1 MNKNIQGDINEDK
14 AIIDIHKDKNNS
26 QRNSAISYHE
36 INYYNLSK
44 DDNSGDGFNNPQEEN
59 EEEQEQEEITIAEIE
74 NLKKIK
80 EKTILLSEKYAN
92 FYSPKNS
99 DKMPTK
105 NNDSTEKINSST
117 EDINNVS
124 HINLEI
130 YSENDDIHINQKIN
144 PNKERTF
151 RNIQCYLYLNN
162 EPLVII
168 GADLKYFIW
177 VFTLVS
183 FFSILIY
190 SLKQS
195 SFLNSLSF
203 ILGYLFFSI
212 CYFLLMVVNPGI
224 PSEKKHYDINDLN
237 SNYRQCKICNCIY
250 HKDDFKNVN
259 HCKDCGI
266 CIEGS
271 DHHCN
276 FAAKCIGRHNKYIYK
291 LWIASSVF
299 FVFIIFFYLIF

>member
-1 MNKNIQGDINEDK
+1 MNKNIQADINEVK
-14 AIIDIHKDKNNS
+14 AIIDGHKDKNIL
-26 QRNSAISYHE
+26 QRNSGMYYHG
-36 INYYNLSK
+36 INDHNLSK
-44 DDNSGDGFNNPQEEN
+44 DDNSGDGFNNTQEEN
-59 EEEQEQEEITIAEIE
+59 EEEQEQEEISIAEIE

-99 DKMPTK
+99 DKMTTE
-105 NNDSTEKINSST
+105 NNDSSEKINSST
-117 EDINNVS
+117 EDINNMS

-144 PNKERTF
+144 PNKERIF
-151 RNIQCYLYLNN
+151 RNIHCYLYLNN

-168 GADLKYFIW
+168 GPDLKYFIW

-190 SLKQS
+190 SIKQT
-195 SFLNSLSF
+195 SFLYSLIF

-237 SNYRQCKICNCIY
+237 FNYRQCKICNCIY
-250 HKDDFKNVN
+250 HKNDFKYVN
-259 HCKDCGI
+259 HCKECGI

-291 LWIASSVF
+291 IWIASSVF
-299 FVFIIFFYLIF
+299 FVFIIFFYLFF

>member
-14 AIIDIHKDKNNS
+14 AIIDSHKDKNNS
-26 QRNSAISYHE
+26 QRNSAIAYHE

-151 RNIQCYLYLNN
+151 RNIHCYLYLNN

-195 SFLNSLSF
+195 SFLNSLVF

-250 HKDDFKNVN
+250 HKNDFKNVI
-259 HCKDCGI
+259 HCKECGI
-266 CIEGS
+266 CIEGL

-276 FAAKCIGRHNKYIYK
+276 FAAKCIGRHNRNIYII
-291 LWIASSVF
+291 WIASSVF